1 MFNNLKKYIR
11 KYFGFSESETNG
23 FLIFIPL
30 VVFILLL
37 TSIVKD
43 YFLHKSDEADPVE
56 ERLFREWITESEQKI
71 ISSDT
76 FQIDIHDFNFNPN
89 LASIEELVE
98 LGFKEKIAERIEN
111 YRNKGGKFYKK
122 EDLLKI
128 YGINDFRVK
137 ELWDYIK
144 IEKKTIVK
152 TEKNNEQ
159 RRNQKIE
166 ANEIAL
172 LDLNTANVDS
182 LVKIRGIGTVL
193 SERIVKYRNGLGGF
207 TSTDQLNEVYGL
219 KPEVIELIQGRYF
232 VESPLIKKTNLIT
245 DSIKVLSKHPYI
257 SYSLAK
263 VIVAYKEQHG
273 NYQRIEELK
282 NIKIMTDSL
291 FNKLNPYLS
300 LQDLDSVK

>member
-56 ERLFREWITESEQKI
+56 ERLFSEWITESEQKI

-152 TEKNNEQ
+152 TEKKQ
-159 RRNQKIE
+159 
-166 ANEIAL
+166 
-172 LDLNTANVDS
+172 
-182 LVKIRGIGTVL
+182 
-193 SERIVKYRNGLGGF
+193 
-207 TSTDQLNEVYGL
+207 
-219 KPEVIELIQGRYF
+219 
-232 VESPLIKKTNLIT
+232 
-245 DSIKVLSKHPYI
+245 
-257 SYSLAK
+257 
-263 VIVAYKEQHG
+263 
-273 NYQRIEELK
+273 
-282 NIKIMTDSL
+282 
-291 FNKLNPYLS
+291 
-300 LQDLDSVK
+300 